1 MRIAARDDYDE
12 LHGGFRWL
20 VPERFN
26 IAQACCTRW
35 AGNARRTA
43 IVVDHGDG
51 RVERVGYRRIHEDAE
66 RLASAVN
73 RPMIRLTSKAD
84 AEIATVISQP
94 CTNF

>member
-35 AGNARRTA
+35 ADNG
-43 IVVDHGDG
+43 
-51 RVERVGYRRIHEDAE
+51 
-66 RLASAVN
+66 SFW
-73 RPMIRLTSKAD
+73 
-84 AEIATVISQP
+84 
-94 CTNF
+94 C